1 MAHSADNPRDATRLR
16 VAMCGT
22 FDVRNYGDLL
32 FPPVLRHELGQ
43 RIPGVGVECFSYYE
57 KAPPDWPFA
66 VSPVSRLPDL
76 IDSFDAVV
84 IGGGH
89 LIRFDKEIAAGYFP
103 PSPDLHHP
111 TSYWL
116 FPAML
121 ALEAN
126 VPVIWSAVGA
136 SPELPRWGCELLR
149 EVLRGSMYIS
159 ARDSATQRTLQEL
172 AGDREVLLVPDTVFG
187 IRDLQLHK
195 QTNGRKYVV
204 IQATPHLTPYADSIR
219 RLLVWLKNQQYD
231 VVLLPISPA
240 LGDDA
245 AILKEMAGASAT
257 AASWIDPAETVA
269 VIANA
274 AAVVGVSLHLSVTA
288 LAYGVP
294 VIRPFENTLTKYQPL
309 HGLPGVFALE
319 KYMEQPDLVHQA
331 IANGGDSSE
340 EIETFCITLGR
351 HWDRIGD
358 IVTAPRPKRSS
369 NLAALFQRMP
379 FLLEEEPPVE
389 RRSFFPWRRGR

>member
-1 MAHSADNPRDATRLR
+1 
-16 VAMCGT
+16 MCGT

-32 FPPVLRHELGQ
+32 FPPVLRHELGK
-43 RIPGVGVECFSYYE
+43 RIPEVEVECFSYYE

-76 IDSFDAVV
+76 IHSFDAVV

-89 LIRFDKEIAAGYFP
+89 LIRFDKEIAAGYYP

-126 VPVIWSAVGA
+126 VPLAWSAVGA
-136 SPELPRWGCELLR
+136 SPELPQWGCELLR
-149 EVLRGSMYIS
+149 EVLRASAYIS
-159 ARDSATQRTLQEL
+159 ARDAATQRSLQEL
-172 AGDREVLLVPDTVFG
+172 AGEREVLLVPDTVFG
-187 IRDLQLHK
+187 IRDLQLRK

-219 RLLVWLKNQQYD
+219 RLLVWLKSQQYD

-245 AILKEMAGASAT
+245 AILKDILGASAT
-257 AASWIDPAETVA
+257 VASWTDPAEAVN

-274 AAVVGVSLHLSVTA
+274 AAVMGVSLHLSVTA

-309 HGLPGVFALE
+309 HDLPGVFALE
-319 KYMEQPDLVHQA
+319 KYGEQPDPVHQA
-331 IANGGDSSE
+331 IANGGERSE
-340 EIETFCITLGR
+340 AIEGFCVTLGR
-351 HWDRIGD
+351 HWDRIGE
-358 IVTAPRPKRSS
+358 IVTTPQPKRSS
-369 NLAALFQRMP
+369 KLAAFFQRLP
-379 FLLEEEPPVE
+379 FLLEEEPAAE
-389 RRSFFPWRRGR
+389 HRSFLSRLRGR

>member
-1 MAHSADNPRDATRLR
+1 
-16 VAMCGT
+16 MCGT
-22 FDVRNYGDLL
+22 FDVKNFGDLL
-32 FPPVLRHELGQ
+32 FPPVLRHELGK
-43 RIPGVGVECFSYYE
+43 RIQGVEVECFSYYE
-57 KAPPDWPFA
+57 KAPPNWAFA
-66 VSPVSRLPDL
+66 VSPVDRLPDL

-89 LIRFDKEIAAGYFP
+89 LIRFDKEIAAGYCP

-136 SPELPRWGCELLR
+136 SPELPQWGCELLR
-149 EVLRGSMYIS
+149 EVLRASTYIS
-159 ARDSATQRTLQEL
+159 VRDTATQRTLQEL

-187 IRDLQLHK
+187 IRDMLPQKQL
-195 QTNGRKYVV
+195 NGHKYVV

-219 RLLVWLKNQQYD
+219 RLAEWLRSQQYD
-231 VVLLPISPA
+231 VVLLPVSPA
-240 LGDDA
+240 LGDDGGM
-245 AILKEMAGASAT
+245 LKDMAGASAT
-257 AASWIDPAETVA
+257 VASWTDPAQAVA

-288 LAYGVP
+288 LAHGVP
-294 VIRPFENTLTKYQPL
+294 VVRPFENALTKYQPL
-309 HGLPGVFALE
+309 HDLPGVFALE
-319 KYMEQPDLVHQA
+319 KYLEQPDLVHQA
-331 IANGGDSSE
+331 IENPGDRSE
-340 EIETFCITLGR
+340 VIEGFCATLAQ

-358 IVTAPRPKRSS
+358 IVTVPQRKSSPK
-369 NLAALFQRMP
+369 LAALLQRLP
-379 FLLEEEPPVE
+379 FLLEEEAPAE